1 MYVVAHQDDT
11 LLFLSPAL
19 PQDIQAGLCV
29 RSVFLTAG
37 DDGKSQSYWGTREQG
52 VEAAYAQMAGAPD
65 TWTASTLTANGHPIQ
80 LETLAGLP
88 NVSLVFM
95 RLPDGGYP
103 AGLGNPLYGNQS
115 LMQLWNSGNGATP
128 AKSAI
133 AAVDGST
140 TYGYQ
145 DLIETLA
152 ALITSFQ
159 PQTIATQNFRGSF
172 NNGDHNDHI
181 ATAYFTRAAQK
192 LYSAPHQLIGY
203 EDYEDESR
211 PANVFSS
218 LLEAKSAAFFLYG
231 SFDSGACASA
241 SACAGTPYVDWLSRQ
256 YVAATETVSPEE
268 TNVAPLATATASSQA
283 AAFGQTASKAI
294 DGKIDG
300 YPGNYEAEWA
310 TEGGKVGSTLTLKW
324 SKSYSLD
331 RVVLFDRPNSSDQI
345 TSGKLTFSDGSSVI
359 FGSLP
364 NAGSPG
370 LTVSFPAH
378 ATTSLQMSVTG
389 VSATTSNVGLAEI
402 QAFGVPAEGG
412 APPAEPPPSVPV
424 FTTANSG
431 AGVVGKALSIS
442 FEATGVPTP
451 TLSLSGSAPS
461 GLKFT
466 ALSGGKATLSGTPT
480 SAGSSA
486 LAVAAKNSAGT
497 TKQTFTLTITKK

>member
-1 MYVVAHQDDT
+1 MSVTGVSATTSNVGLAEIQAFGVPAEGGAPPAEPPAAVAGPSQSVASGATVTLDGSASSDPNHLPLTYQWTQTGGPAVSLLSATAAKPTFTGPVGPATLTFSLVVSDGT
-11 LLFLSPAL
+11 LSSPAST
-19 PQDIQAGLCV
+19 ITV
-29 RSVFLTAG
+29 TV
-37 DDGKSQSYWGTREQG
+37 
-52 VEAAYAQMAGAPD
+52 
-65 TWTASTLTANGHPIQ
+65 ASP
-80 LETLAGLP
+80 
-88 NVSLVFM
+88 V
-95 RLPDGGYP
+95 
-103 AGLGNPLYGNQS
+103 
-115 LMQLWNSGNGATP
+115 
-128 AKSAI
+128 
-133 AAVDGST
+133 
-140 TYGYQ
+140 
-145 DLIETLA
+145 
-152 ALITSFQ
+152 
-159 PQTIATQNFRGSF
+159 
-172 NNGDHNDHI
+172 
-181 ATAYFTRAAQK
+181 
-192 LYSAPHQLIGY
+192 
-203 EDYEDESR
+203 
-211 PANVFSS
+211 
-218 LLEAKSAAFFLYG
+218 
-231 SFDSGACASA
+231 
-241 SACAGTPYVDWLSRQ
+241 
-256 YVAATETVSPEE
+256 PEE

-466 ALSGGKATLSGTPT
+466 ALGGGKATLSGTPT

-486 LAVAAKNSAGT
+486 LAIAAKNSAGT